1 MKSKNGNRSGVA
13 SVEAKAR
20 FHQTAALPSGREA
33 ARKSGLT
40 NTGRKKR
47 DFSRRFRKVADALS
61 ALPLETPLD
70 GEIVAREVRQDN
82 WTDLD
87 LPFGRCRV

>member
-1 MKSKNGNRSGVA
+1 MKSKNGNRSSVA

-20 FHQTAALPSGREA
+20 FHQTAAVLRGREA
-33 ARKSGLT
+33 ARKSGP
-40 NTGRKKR
+40 NYTGRNKR
-47 DFSRRFRKVADALS
+47 DFSRRFRKVADALA

-87 LPFGRCRV
+87 LPFARCRV